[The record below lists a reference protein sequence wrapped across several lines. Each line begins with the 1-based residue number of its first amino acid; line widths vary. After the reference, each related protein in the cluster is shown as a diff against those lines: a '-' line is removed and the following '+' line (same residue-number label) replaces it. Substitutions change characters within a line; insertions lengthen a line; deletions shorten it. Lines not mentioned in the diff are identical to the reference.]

1 MIVFL
6 NTQIARVKKEIHKSS
21 ITQDYILCMAID
33 LRGIEDCTTIKT
45 VFLI

>member
-1 MIVFL
+1 MA
-6 NTQIARVKKEIHKSS
+6 TVKKEIQKSS

-33 LRGIEDCTTIKT
+33 LKAFEDCTTIKT